1 MGNFSI
7 KTHLIDNHFQ
17 YLHINLD
24 LGLKETSCF
33 HRLIS
38 VQNDRTP
45 PQRVTQIIAGSSDKY
60 F

>member
-38 VQNDRTP
+38 VQNERE
-45 PQRVTQIIAGSSDKY
+45 RVTQIIAGSSDKY